1 MTSTLPGS
9 RIGSEATAPA
19 RGQHNPLLQPWRGPH
34 GGVPPFDTM
43 RIEHLRPA
51 LEAGMAEQLAEIER
65 IAGNRSPATFEN
77 TLAALERS
85 GRTLER
91 VMTAIGIYTSTL
103 SEPLVEEIERDMAP
117 RLAEFRDRITQ
128 NGALYARIAAVYEA
142 RDSLGL
148 TPEQSRLAWRH
159 HTDFVRAGAMLDS
172 TAKNRV
178 GIINQR
184 LATLFAEFGQNVL
197 ADENDRFVLLD
208 QAADLDG
215 LPESLRTAAAAA
227 AQARGYAGKWAIL
240 NTRSIVEPFLEYSHR
255 RARREEV
262 FRMFIARGDNRD
274 AHDTNAQITEIL
286 KLRAERARLLGYP
299 THAHWRVADQM
310 AKTPERALALMEAV
324 WHPAVARVR
333 QEVADMQ
340 TVANRGNAVP
350 ITLEPWDYRYYAESV
365 RRERYDL
372 DASELKPYL
381 QMERLRDGM
390 HYMAERLFGLRFTP
404 VPPGEIPVY
413 HSDVRVWS
421 VTDRTGHDVGLWY
434 LDPYAR
440 PGKRSG
446 AWMNEYRRQERLD
459 GPVTAIVSNNA
470 NFVPAAAGEPVL
482 ISWDDAV
489 TMFHEFGHAL
499 HGLLSNVTYPTLSG
513 TSVPTD
519 YVEFP
524 SQLIEHWLATPEILS
539 RFAVH
544 HDTGESIPA
553 ALVDKLREA
562 HNFNQG
568 FKTVEYLSA
577 ALIDMKLHLT
587 AEPTTDPRA
596 FERDTL
602 AALGMPREVVMRHRT
617 PQFSHV
623 FSSDYYS
630 AGYYSYLWA
639 DTLSADA
646 WEAFTQAGGPWD
658 AGVAER
664 LLRNV
669 FSAGGTRD
677 PAEAY
682 RAFRGHDPDA
692 GALMRNRGLA

>member
-1 MTSTLPGS
+1 
-9 RIGSEATAPA
+9 
-19 RGQHNPLLQPWRGPH
+19 
-34 GGVPPFDTM
+34 
-43 RIEHLRPA
+43 
-51 LEAGMAEQLAEIER
+51 MAEQLAAVER
-65 IAGNRSPATFEN
+65 IANNPAPASFDN

-85 GRTLER
+85 GRALER
-91 VMTAIGIYTSTL
+91 VMTVFGIYTSAL
-103 SEPLVEEIERDMAP
+103 SEPAVEEIEREMAP
-117 RLAEFRDRITQ
+117 RLAQFRDRITQ
-128 NGALYARIAAVYEA
+128 NSALYARIANVYESA
-142 RDSLGL
+142 QAQGL
-148 TPEQSRLAWRH
+148 TPEQSRLAWRY
-159 HTDFVRAGAMLDS
+159 HTDFVRAGARLDS
-172 TAKNRV
+172 AAKQRV
-178 GIINQR
+178 GVINQQ

-197 ADENDRFVLLD
+197 ADENDRFILLD
-208 QAADLDG
+208 EAADLAG
-215 LPESLRTAAAAA
+215 LPDSLCAAAAA
-227 AQARGYAGKWAIL
+227 SAQARGHAGKWAIL
-240 NTRSIVEPFLEYSHR
+240 NTRSIVEPFLEHAHS

-262 FRMFIARGDNRD
+262 FRMFIARGDNGD
-274 AHDTNAQITEIL
+274 AHDTNRQIVDIL

-310 AKTPERALALMEAV
+310 AKTPERAMALMEAV
-324 WHPAVARVR
+324 WHPAVKRVR
-333 QEVADMQ
+333 TEVADMIAIASR
-340 TVANRGNAVP
+340 THGAP
-350 ITLEPWDYRYYAESV
+350 FTLEPWDYRYFAEAV
-365 RRERYDL
+365 RHERYDL
-372 DASELKPYL
+372 DTNELKPYL
-381 QMERLRDGM
+381 QLQLLRDGM
-390 HYMAERLFGLRFTP
+390 HYTAQRLFGLTFTP
-404 VPPGEIPVY
+404 LPSGEVPVY
-413 HSDVRVWS
+413 HADVQVWK
-421 VTDRTGHDVGLWY
+421 VTDRRGGAIGLWY

-459 GPVTAIVSNNA
+459 APVTAIVSNNA
-470 NFVPAAAGEPVL
+470 NFVPAAPGEPIL

-499 HGLLSNVTYPTLSG
+499 HGLLSNVVYPSLSG

-524 SQLIEHWLATPEILS
+524 SQLIEHWLASPDILS
-539 RFAVH
+539 RYAVH
-544 HDTGESIPA
+544 HATGEPIPA
-553 ALVDKLREA
+553 ALVDKLRQA

-577 ALIDMKLHLT
+577 ALIDMKLHL
-587 AEPTTDPRA
+587 AEEPTADPRS

-602 AALGMPREVVMRHRT
+602 AALGMPREIVMRHRT

-646 WEAFTQAGGPWD
+646 WEAFTEAGSPWD
-658 AGVAER
+658 PGVAGR
-664 LLRNV
+664 LLENV

-677 PAEAY
+677 PADAY